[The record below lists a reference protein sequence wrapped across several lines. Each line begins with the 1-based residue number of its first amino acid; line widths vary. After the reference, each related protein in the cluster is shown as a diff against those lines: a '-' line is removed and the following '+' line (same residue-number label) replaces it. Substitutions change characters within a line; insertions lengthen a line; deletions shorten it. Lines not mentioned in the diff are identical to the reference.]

1 MPSAVPGAH
10 MAGAG
15 GSCRAWKRIGSTIFI
30 GNSATPHAAMRLKRC
45 GHATYAVGNAAASS
59 EQMTRG
65 EKERAKQQVGIQRA
79 TGIEPMK
86 RFLLATVSMVALTS
100 VGRAAD
106 LPAAMPAKSPMYTP
120 APVVDWT
127 GAYLGV
133 QGGVV
138 RREASFNGDIGGAD
152 TVAIGGTRTG
162 GTIGALVGYSWQQGI
177 FVYGLEGDW
186 SWTGARFNH
195 LTPIFD
201 GGGNVL
207 SASFDG
213 KWLATLRGRIGLAF
227 DSTLV
232 YLTGGAA
239 FHRLE
244 NTATASFSN
253 GTPFAVFTQDQTKT
267 GWTVGAGVEYTFSPH
282 WIARGEFRYVD
293 LGKATA
299 VCSSTTNPTSCATGV
314 YRGEFSNTLKLGL
327 VGLAYKF

>member
-1 MPSAVPGAH
+1 
-10 MAGAG
+10 
-15 GSCRAWKRIGSTIFI
+15 
-30 GNSATPHAAMRLKRC
+30 MRLKRC

-213 KWLATLRGRIGLAF
+213 KWLATLRGRLGLAF
-227 DSTLV
+227 DSTLIYV
-232 YLTGGAA
+232 TGGAA
-239 FHRLE
+239 FHSVE
-244 NTATASFSN
+244 NTATATLAA
-253 GTPFAVFTQDQTKT
+253 TPFALFTQGQTKA
-267 GWTVGAGVEYTFSPH
+267 GWTVGAGLEYMFSPH
-282 WIARGEFRYVD
+282 RTARAEFRYVD
-293 LGKATA
+293 LGKATTS
-299 VCSSTTNPTSCATGV
+299 CSSPTGLRGCVFGT
-314 YRGEFSNTLKLGL
+314 YRSEFSNTLRLGL